1 MSVALLISIRP
12 KWVEKIA
19 SGKKT
24 VELRKTRPS
33 IETPF
38 KCYIYCTKGYS
49 KVSTDSANEFAIAKQ
64 MVGKCGK
71 VIGEFVCDYIR
82 EYEPTKAWTL
92 YGKAI
97 HYLGNALEHSHTA
110 LFYDEIEEYGNG
122 ATLYAWHISDL
133 KIYDKPK
140 ELSEFR
146 KPCIM
151 PDEPYC
157 PCCKHGRMTYF
168 DDEIEY
174 ALYHGGYCD
183 TCEWVCNNRVTRPPQ
198 SWCYIEGVEE

>member
-1 MSVALLISIRP
+1 MRRNAVLMSIRP
-12 KWVEKIA
+12 KWVLKIA
-19 SGKKT
+19 GGKKD
-24 VELRKTRPS
+24 VELRKTRPT

-92 YGKAI
+92 RGKAI
-97 HYLGNALEHSHTA
+97 HYLGNALEHRHTA

-122 ATLYAWHISDL
+122 ATLYAWHISDF

-140 ELSEFR
+140 SLR
-146 KPCIM
+146 KVIV
-151 PDEPYC
+151 DSYLVDL
-157 PCCKHGRMTYF
+157 GRSKIF
-168 DDEIEY
+168 EH
-174 ALYHGGYCD
+174 AK
-183 TCEWVCNNRVTRPPQ
+183 RPPQ

>member
-1 MSVALLISIRP
+1 MRRNAVLMSIRP
-12 KWVEKIA
+12 KWVLKIA
-19 SGKKT
+19 GGKKD
-24 VELRKTRPS
+24 VELRKTRPT

-92 YGKAI
+92 RGKAI
-97 HYLGNALEHSHTA
+97 HYLGNALEHRHTA

-140 ELSEFR
+140 ELGEFKR
-146 KPCIM
+146 TCPIKNQFAENCNAC
-151 PDEPYC
+151 PYSYYERNQVVPSC
-157 PCCKHGRMTYF
+157 SAYLK
-168 DDEIEY
+168 
-174 ALYHGGYCD
+174 
-183 TCEWVCNNRVTRPPQ
+183 RPPQ
-198 SWCYIEGVEE
+198 SWCYVEGG